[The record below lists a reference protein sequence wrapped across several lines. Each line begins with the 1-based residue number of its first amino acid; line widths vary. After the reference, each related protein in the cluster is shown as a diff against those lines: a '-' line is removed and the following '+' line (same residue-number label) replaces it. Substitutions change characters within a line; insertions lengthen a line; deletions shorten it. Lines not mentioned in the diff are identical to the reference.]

1 MATKIT
7 AAQVKAL
14 RDKSG
19 AGMMAAKKALVAA
32 DGDVDKAMK
41 SLREK
46 GVKTAAKKSGR
57 VAAEGLAD
65 IAIKGNTAA
74 IVEVNAETDFVAG
87 NKDFRALVQE
97 IADTIAA
104 NQPADMEAANA
115 TKMADG
121 QTIADAIINATATIG
136 EKISFRRFAVLTKS
150 DNDNFG
156 SYQHM
161 GGKIAALTVLAG
173 GNEEVARNIAM
184 HVAAINPRYTASE
197 DVPADVMSAEKA
209 KLVEEAKKEGKPE
222 KIVEKIVTGRLNK
235 FLAEICLNDQEYVKD
250 SDQTVGQYAKAN
262 GGKIT
267 KFVRYEVG
275 QGIEKANKDFA
286 AEIQAELNK

>member
-97 IADTIAA
+97 IADAIAA
-104 NQPADMEAANA
+104 NQPADMDAANA

-250 SDQTVGQYAKAN
+250 SDQTVGQYAKTN
-262 GGKIT
+262 GGKVT

>member
-104 NQPADMEAANA
+104 NQPADMDAANA

-262 GGKIT
+262 GGKVT

>member
-32 DGDVDKAMK
+32 DGDVDQAMK
-41 SLREK
+41 ALREK

-65 IAIKGNTAA
+65 IAIKGNIAA
-74 IVEVNAETDFVAG
+74 IVEVNAETDFVAN
-87 NKDFRALVQE
+87 NKDFRSLVQE

-104 NQPADMEAANA
+104 NQPADMDAANA

-136 EKISFRRFAVLTKS
+136 EKISFRRFVVLTKS

-173 GNEEVARNIAM
+173 ANEEVARNIAM

-209 KLVEEAKKEGKPE
+209 KLVDEAKKEGKPE

-262 GGKIT
+262 DGKVV

-275 QGIEKANKDFA
+275 QGIEKAEKDFA
-286 AEIQAELNK
+286 AEIQEELNK

>member
-7 AAQVKAL
+7 AAQVKTL

-104 NQPADMEAANA
+104 NQPADMDAANA

-262 GGKIT
+262 GGKVT